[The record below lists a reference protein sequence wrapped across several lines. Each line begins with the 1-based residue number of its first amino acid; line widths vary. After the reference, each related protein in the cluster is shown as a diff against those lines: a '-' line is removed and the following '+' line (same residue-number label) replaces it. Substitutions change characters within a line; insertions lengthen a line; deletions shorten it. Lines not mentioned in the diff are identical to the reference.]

1 MKMMRISL
9 NLFFIALNLQ
19 EELPNAGSEWTTPK
33 TALSLFA
40 PPLAIPLRP
49 YHP

>member
-9 NLFFIALNLQ
+9 FFIFIALNFR
-19 EELPNAGSEWTTPK
+19 EELPGARSEWTTPK

-40 PPLAIPLRP
+40 PPLAVPLRP